1 MWDKQDLMGKKLLVK
16 TLYSTGIIVDRE
28 KTLYRTPNQ
37 NVFIGYIQDVTGDY
51 RQSTKR
57 NSECNFNCSAWV
69 ARSRIPPPFHFG
81 G

>member
-37 NVFIGYIQDVTGDY
+37 NVFIGYIQDVTGITDK
-51 RQSTKR
+51 QKSGIVNQNST
-57 NSECNFNCSAWV
+57 
-69 ARSRIPPPFHFG
+69 IPLW
-81 G
+81 